1 MSIWSRQLCPHEV
14 DSYIHFLKKLH
25 ICILALLLLSHF
37 SHVQLFVTLWTLA
50 LPGSSVHGI
59 SQARILEWVAIPFSR
74 GSSGPQGSNLHVLC
88 LLHCRRIPYCWSL
101 SREHSGKES
110 AWQHLTMKEMRV
122 QSLDP
127 EYPLQK
133 EMGTNSNILV
143 YEIPRIEE
151 PGMLQLM
158 RSQKSQTWL
167 SD

>member
-1 MSIWSRQLCPHEV
+1 MSVWSRQLFPHEV

-25 ICILALLLLSHF
+25 ICIIALLLLSHF
-37 SHVQLFVTLWTLA
+37 SHVTLCDSMDSSPARLLCPWDFPGKNTGVGCHSLLQGIFQTPRIEPASPVSPA
-50 LPGSSVHGI
+50 LQTDS
-59 SQARILEWVAIPFSR
+59 LLLKPF
-74 GSSGPQGSNLHVLC
+74 Q
-88 LLHCRRIPYCWSL
+88 ID
-101 SREHSGKES
+101 SGKKS
-110 AWQHLTMKEMRV
+110 AWQHLTMQEMWV

-151 PGMLQLM
+151 PGGLQLM